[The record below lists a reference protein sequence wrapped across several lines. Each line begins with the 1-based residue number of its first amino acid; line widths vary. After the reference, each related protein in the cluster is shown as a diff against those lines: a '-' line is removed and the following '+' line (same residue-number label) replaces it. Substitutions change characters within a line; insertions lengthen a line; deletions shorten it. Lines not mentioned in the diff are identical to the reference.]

1 MYSRRPRRQWSI
13 RNIADHWSLPW
24 LRPHSSEAFDHLSRF
39 RARSAC
45 IDRVL
50 TSSLGAA
57 QTEIHGFRTEK
68 PVESPMDRRSRAD
81 RWSWQSVALW
91 VLSTVLPHRKIFEPR
106 VSWEAPVAF
115 SV

>member
-50 TSSLGAA
+50 TSSLGPA
-57 QTEIHGFRTEK
+57 QTEIPGFRTEK
-68 PVESPMDRRSRAD
+68 PAESPTDRMSRAD
-81 RWSWQSVALW
+81 RWSWQSVALAAP
-91 VLSTVLPHRKIFEPR
+91 STALLHQKLFDPR
-106 VSWEAPVAF
+106 A
-115 SV
+115 